1 MIGSLSLSKLYPFM
15 PTRIIGSDVSFARV
29 NTDTRTLEAGDL
41 FVALRGENFD
51 GNRFAEFAQHKE
63 AVAAIVSEPQAVD
76 IPQLVVRDTVQALG
90 WLGYLNRLKSDAIVV
105 AITGSQ
111 GKTTVKEL
119 TGAILGR
126 KHRTLVTRGNLN
138 NSIGAPKMLLEI
150 DESHQ
155 RVVIELGAN
164 TRGEIAWGTRITDPH
179 IVLLNNAAETHV
191 EGFCGLQG
199 VVSGKGEII
208 DSAPSTHTV
217 ILNADDPHYP
227 VWQQR
232 AGNRRCV
239 SFSGTG
245 KASADYRAIVLDINS
260 DSTRFE
266 LHTPAGSIVCELPLP
281 GLHNVSNA
289 VAAAALAIEAGAALV
304 DAQAALSCAHSV
316 HGRLEAMSGVNGS
329 RLIDDSY
336 NASPSSFRAA
346 IEVLQ
351 QAAVSKEMQSVLI
364 AGDMAE
370 LGELT
375 EGAHRQLGEFARSL
389 GVKHL
394 WTVGSFTAASSAA
407 FGQGAIHFDNKSSLA
422 EHARLSLTA
431 GHVALVKGSRSAA
444 MDEIV
449 KKIRNEEID

>member
-15 PTRIIGSDVSFARV
+15 PTRIMGSDVSFARV
-29 NTDTRTLEAGDL
+29 NTDSRTLEAGDL

-51 GNRFAEFAQHKE
+51 GNTFAELAQHKE

-90 WLGYLNRLKSDAIVV
+90 WLGYLNRSKSDAVVV

-126 KHRTLVTRGNLN
+126 QHRTLVTRGNLN

-164 TRGEIAWGTRITDPH
+164 ARGEIAWGTRITDPH

-217 ILNADDPHYP
+217 ILNADDPHFP

-232 AGNRRCV
+232 VGARRCI
-239 SFSGTG
+239 SFSGSG
-245 KASADYRAIVLDINS
+245 KQSADYRAVVLDIKS

-289 VAAAALAIEAGAALV
+289 VAAAALAIEAGASLG
-304 DAQAALSCAHSV
+304 DAQAALSAAHGV
-316 HGRLEAMSGVNGS
+316 HGRLETLNGVNGS

-351 QAAVSKEMQSVLI
+351 QTAGSKRLQSVLI

-375 EGAHRQLGEFARSL
+375 QSAHRELGEFARSR

-394 WTVGSFTAASSAA
+394 WTVGTFTAMSSAA
-407 FGQGAIHFDNKSSLA
+407 FGKGAMHFENKSRLA
-422 EHARLSLTA
+422 EHARISLTNE
-431 GHVALVKGSRSAA
+431 HVVLVKGSRSAA
-444 MDEIV
+444 MDDIV
-449 KKIRNEEID
+449 KIISNEEVD